1 MMKMAGDL
9 CSRSQTERLIWD
21 QAQGIRRHS
30 AQHQCHSRLG
40 WSNSSW
46 CSTVVQQELFIT
58 HSLFRTGTQ
67 PASQGGSY
75 NWAWGQT
82 TWSSIAGV
90 GLACSNLRSSRGR
103 PRLLTQSS
111 RCRSERLV
119 QAVLLS
125 LLAKSWDFPRC
136 WEFEKG
142 VRPFPP
148 PFCWGSAGIFDAS
161 SKRFQHCWNCWACP
175 ARGSGTRSGVAR
187 NSAHL
192 QGGGGRVLSDL
203 RLSVGP

>member
-67 PASQGGSY
+67 PASKGGSY

-103 PRLLTQSS
+103 LRLLTQSS

-125 LLAKSWDFPRC
+125 LG

-142 VRPFPP
+142 VWPP
-148 PFCWGSAGIFDAS
+148 PPPSVGGVLGFSTPLQSGFSIAGIAGLVQHAGAGRAQVLHGTALICRVVEVAF
-161 SKRFQHCWNCWACP
+161 FQICDFLWDHDRA
-175 ARGSGTRSGVAR
+175 
-187 NSAHL
+187 
-192 QGGGGRVLSDL
+192 
-203 RLSVGP
+203 

>member
-67 PASQGGSY
+67 PASKGGSY

-82 TWSSIAGV
+82 TWSSIAGQLGGIGV
-90 GLACSNLRSSRGR
+90 FQPKIQQGQ
-103 PRLLTQSS
+103 TQTSD
-111 RCRSERLV
+111 
-119 QAVLLS
+119 
-125 LLAKSWDFPRC
+125 AKQPL
-136 WEFEKG
+136 
-142 VRPFPP
+142 P
-148 PFCWGSAGIFDAS
+148 
-161 SKRFQHCWNCWACP
+161 
-175 ARGSGTRSGVAR
+175 
-187 NSAHL
+187 
-192 QGGGGRVLSDL
+192 
-203 RLSVGP
+203 

>member
-67 PASQGGSY
+67 PASKGGSY

-103 PRLLTQSS
+103 LRLLTQSS
-111 RCRSERLV
+111 RCRSKHLV

-125 LLAKSWDFPRC
+125 LLAKSWRRAQVLHGTALICRVVEVAFFQICDFLWDHDR
-136 WEFEKG
+136 
-142 VRPFPP
+142 
-148 PFCWGSAGIFDAS
+148 A
-161 SKRFQHCWNCWACP
+161 
-175 ARGSGTRSGVAR
+175 
-187 NSAHL
+187 
-192 QGGGGRVLSDL
+192 
-203 RLSVGP
+203 

>member
-1 MMKMAGDL
+1 MKTSRDRLRLPAQGGWRCLECRIRTLPLSLGEERGVFTMMKMAGDL

-67 PASQGGSY
+67 PASKGGSY

-103 PRLLTQSS
+103 LRLLTQSS
-111 RCRSERLV
+111 RCRSERLI
-119 QAVLLS
+119 QAVPLS
-125 LLAKSWDFPRC
+125 LGEELGFST
-136 WEFEKG
+136 
-142 VRPFPP
+142 VL
-148 PFCWGSAGIFDAS
+148 GI
-161 SKRFQHCWNCWACP
+161 
-175 ARGSGTRSGVAR
+175 
-187 NSAHL
+187 
-192 QGGGGRVLSDL
+192 
-203 RLSVGP
+203 

>member
-67 PASQGGSY
+67 PASKGGSY
-75 NWAWGQT
+75 NWAWGRAPPPPPPSVGGVLGFSTPLQ
-82 TWSSIAGV
+82 SGFSIAGIA
-90 GLACSNLRSSRGR
+90 G
-103 PRLLTQSS
+103 
-111 RCRSERLV
+111 LV
-119 QAVLLS
+119 QHAGAGRAQVLHGTALICRVVEVAFFQICDF
-125 LLAKSWDFPRC
+125 LWDHDR
-136 WEFEKG
+136 
-142 VRPFPP
+142 
-148 PFCWGSAGIFDAS
+148 A
-161 SKRFQHCWNCWACP
+161 
-175 ARGSGTRSGVAR
+175 
-187 NSAHL
+187 
-192 QGGGGRVLSDL
+192 
-203 RLSVGP
+203 